1 MSPSIRIQPGGL
13 DDPRV
18 VELLRHHVVT
28 ARAEAPPCSAHA
40 LDVGGLKAPEISFWS
55 IWRGE
60 TLVGVGAWKR
70 ISPDHGEVKSM
81 HVVQAGRGGGVGAT
95 ILRHIMA
102 DAKAKGVA
110 RLSLETGVSDYFKP
124 AVALYRRHGFVEC
137 PPFADYAP
145 DPNSIFM
152 TCDLAESA

>member
-1 MSPSIRIQPGGL
+1 LWVSGRGSESPRTMGRL
-13 DDPRV
+13 NRC
-18 VELLRHHVVT
+18 T
-28 ARAEAPPCSAHA
+28 
-40 LDVGGLKAPEISFWS
+40 SF
-55 IWRGE
+55 R
-60 TLVGVGAWKR
+60 
-70 ISPDHGEVKSM
+70 
-81 HVVQAGRGGGVGAT
+81 RGGGVGAA

-145 DPNSIFM
+145 DPHSLFM